1 MTTYRSLIIDD
12 EVLARGVIRTF
23 LQADP
28 SIDVVDEAGNGT
40 DAVIKIL
47 QHRPALIFL
56 DIQMP
61 QMDGFEVIR
70 EVWPHHQPF
79 VVFTTAYDQYTL
91 RAFEVNA
98 IDYLLKPFNEVRFHQ
113 ALKRAQE
120 RLAQQTQPRMEALVS
135 QLLAEQATQAKGAYL
150 RRILVK
156 ETGRMYF
163 VKTDDISYLDA
174 DGNYITLHTDNGGDG
189 ARSSAPAGTNPERHT
204 IYESLTSL
212 ETRLDPADF
221 VRINRSYI
229 VNLNYI
235 ATVETYFNGEYIVH
249 LKGGQQLKWTRNY
262 RDNLKAFYAK
272 SA

>member
-23 LQADP
+23 LQAVP
-28 SIDVVDEAGNGT
+28 ALSVVDEAAHGT
-40 DAVIKIL
+40 EAVIKIL
-47 QHRPALIFL
+47 QHRPDLIFL

-61 QMDGFEVIR
+61 ELDGFEVLKEI
-70 EVWPHHQPF
+70 WPHHQPF
-79 VVFTTAYDQYTL
+79 VVFTTAYDQYAL

-113 ALKRAQE
+113 ALGRVQE
-120 RLAQQTQPRMEALVS
+120 RLAQRAQPRMEALVN
-135 QLLAEQATQAKGAYL
+135 QLMAEQAAQPSGSYL
-150 RRILVK
+150 QRILVK
-156 ETGRMYF
+156 ETGRMYL
-163 VKTDDISYLDA
+163 VKTADISYLDA
-174 DGNYITLHTDNGGDG
+174 DGNYITLHTDQQ
-189 ARSSAPAGTNPERHT
+189 RHT

-235 ATVETYFNGEYIVH
+235 AEVETYFNGEYLVK
-249 LKGGQQLKWTRNY
+249 LKTGQQLKWTRNY